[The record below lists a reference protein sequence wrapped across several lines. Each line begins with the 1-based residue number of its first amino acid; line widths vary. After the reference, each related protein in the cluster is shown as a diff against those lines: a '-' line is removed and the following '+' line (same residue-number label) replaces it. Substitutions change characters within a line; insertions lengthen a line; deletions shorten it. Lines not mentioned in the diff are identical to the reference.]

1 MLELVLLFAACV
13 LLGLGCFAAAGWVFF
28 TPEEVG
34 VEQIFLLL
42 VCLLLGLTFFGFAA
56 WMGLYTQL
64 RELWKTRPAQASSA
78 SAEALAPNVSKEEE
92 ATREEAGKSAS

>member
-1 MLELVLLFAACV
+1 MLELVLLFAGCV

-28 TPEEVG
+28 TPEVVG

-56 WMGLYTQL
+56 WMGRYTQL
-64 RELWKTRPAQASSA
+64 LELWKAKP
-78 SAEALAPNVSKEEE
+78 AEAPAPNVLKEEE